1 MILSAFIGP
10 ILEELIFR
18 WFIFSSINKSL
29 IIKVIVSSV
38 LFGLMHFIPS
48 IGAISLNELLS
59 ASNTICI
66 SRNCVLSGLYK
77 KRKCCFWDSSSYEHQ
92 FDA

>member
-1 MILSAFIGP
+1 MKGAKEMKKCILLPVIQSVF
-10 ILEELIFR
+10 EETSYSDAYLIANYL
-18 WFIFSSINKSL
+18 WNLMS
-29 IIKVIVSSV
+29 VI
-38 LFGLMHFIPS
+38 
-48 IGAISLNELLS
+48 
-59 ASNTICI
+59 NTICI